1 MRLQLA
7 SLKKECSL
15 IRVNPEFLRREL
27 TLPELKDVRTAVLS
41 SATVVLENLWSHPL
55 TFGRNAFQRPFN
67 CTLRLLL
74 SRSIGAVVKVSPLD
88 TFVFRRY
95 QEYVTHRPVDEGQES
110 CIPPPLKKEFDLLM
124 LSHDCNFDRSVRQ
137 SSWEL

>member
-1 MRLQLA
+1 MPWLCPR
-7 SLKKECSL
+7 KKSKVVYEVAL
-15 IRVNPEFLRREL
+15 ITPTEAG
-27 TLPELKDVRTAVLS
+27 K
-41 SATVVLENLWSHPL
+41 
-55 TFGRNAFQRPFN
+55 
-67 CTLRLLL
+67 
-74 SRSIGAVVKVSPLD
+74 SIGAVVKVSPLD